1 MKGNQIQNL
10 GPVWYMCL
18 NTRFQFL
25 NNVIHIF
32 EILFH
37 LHVFPKNTNN
47 VIKWLPIS
55 QKRKSKILL
64 LSMNIDLPIN
74 AKYLNFKHP
83 IISGEN

>member
-32 EILFH
+32 KYFFTYTYFQKIQTTLSNGSQFLKKEN
-37 LHVFPKNTNN
+37 PKFYFY
-47 VIKWLPIS
+47 
-55 QKRKSKILL
+55 Q
-64 LSMNIDLPIN
+64 
-74 AKYLNFKHP
+74 
-83 IISGEN
+83 